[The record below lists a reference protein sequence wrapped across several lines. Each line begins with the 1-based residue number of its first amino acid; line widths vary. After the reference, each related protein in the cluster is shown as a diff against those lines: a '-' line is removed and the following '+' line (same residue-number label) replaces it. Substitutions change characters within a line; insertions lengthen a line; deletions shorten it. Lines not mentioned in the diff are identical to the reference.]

1 MLAIEGF
8 FMEQDVKEN
17 YIVSSLV
24 RGFQILST
32 FTTKQPS
39 LKVSEIAEMTGLD
52 QATVF
57 RFVYTLEKMGYLVRD
72 EETKRYRQ
80 SVRMLTLSL
89 PARSGTVVR
98 DVALPA
104 MFELSKTVNEIVTLA
119 VLDGVEIVTIA
130 IAEIPEKIVF
140 STPIGHRQPAY
151 CTAAG
156 KILLASQ
163 PIETWE
169 RLISRIEFV
178 QYTEKTIVDPG
189 LFREELL
196 KARQQGYAT
205 QDGELLVSLGS
216 MAAPIID
223 YHKDIV
229 AAINISGLSVQMLDE
244 ERVDNY
250 VNELLNSARIISK
263 QMGYLP

>member
-1 MLAIEGF
+1 
-8 FMEQDVKEN
+8 
-17 YIVSSLV
+17 
-24 RGFQILST
+24 
-32 FTTKQPS
+32 
-39 LKVSEIAEMTGLD
+39 
-52 QATVF
+52 
-57 RFVYTLEKMGYLVRD
+57 
-72 EETKRYRQ
+72 
-80 SVRMLTLSL
+80 
-89 PARSGTVVR
+89 
-98 DVALPA
+98 
-104 MFELSKTVNEIVTLA
+104 MFELLKTVNEIVTLA

-130 IAEIPEKIVF
+130 IVEIPEKIVF

-163 PIETWE
+163 PIERWD
-169 RLISRIEFV
+169 RLISRIGFV

-223 YHKDIV
+223 YHNDIV
-229 AAINISGLSVQMLDE
+229 AAVNVSGLSVQMLDE
-244 ERVDNY
+244 ERIDYY